1 MTKSASFARLSLCV
15 YMGQLVCEITCG
27 TWLCTLYLRHRDFF
41 QSLSPCRCVHFLWA
55 LAWVTFVLQ
64 QWIVMH
70 FPLPQSIAVA
80 LLLGLPFSL
89 IFPLYNIKM
98 MTCES
103 GEHCHWDTKR
113 KTQQTNNRQSSSIA
127 LVTHTVLFS
136 CGKQT
141 RGDSFF
147 VLSYLFSADINYYLK
162 RAVANKSA
170 NNSAFYS
177 SQFATAT
184 SSSPT
189 LSCTLSC
196 LCLLQQINIFRY
208 SCVSRINWF

>member
-1 MTKSASFARLSLCV
+1 
-15 YMGQLVCEITCG
+15 
-27 TWLCTLYLRHRDFF
+27 
-41 QSLSPCRCVHFLWA
+41 
-55 LAWVTFVLQ
+55 
-64 QWIVMH
+64 MH

-103 GEHCHWDTKR
+103 GEHCQRDTKK

-147 VLSYLFSADINYYLK
+147 VLSYLFSADINYYL

-170 NNSAFYS
+170 NNSALYS

-196 LCLLQQINIFRY
+196 LLQQINIFRY
-208 SCVSRINWF
+208 SCVSRID

>member
-1 MTKSASFARLSLCV
+1 MRLLVAPDCALCICGIETSSSHCLPVGAFIFYGLWHGSHSFSSSELS
-15 YMGQLVCEITCG
+15 
-27 TWLCTLYLRHRDFF
+27 CTF
-41 QSLSPCRCVHFLWA
+41 HF
-55 LAWVTFVLQ
+55 
-64 QWIVMH
+64 
-70 FPLPQSIAVA
+70 PQSIAVA

-103 GEHCHWDTKR
+103 GEHCQRDTKK

-208 SCVSRINWF
+208 SCVSRIN